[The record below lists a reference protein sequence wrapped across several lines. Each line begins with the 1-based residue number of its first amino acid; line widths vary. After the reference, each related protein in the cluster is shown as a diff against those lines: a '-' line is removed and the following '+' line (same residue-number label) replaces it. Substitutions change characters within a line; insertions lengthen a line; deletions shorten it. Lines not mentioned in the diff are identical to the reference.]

1 MRKLIKEEIEGIDN
15 FLQIIVEK
23 YPSLEPFLDKIKKD
37 IENSGC
43 PNIELTNLNG
53 PLGLAL
59 HNRLML
65 DKKILNNNLSFLIFI
80 LFHEIGHMYQFK
92 KYGAEKMLEVYLG
105 EMSLKDALNFIHKTE
120 IVADEFGERK
130 VREYVKLGI
139 IDSNETPMKGP
150 HKGMS
155 PNMFAM
161 TLNQIKSVIKDRKL
175 DNPEKLAEFMY
186 NAYKR
191 NF

>member
-1 MRKLIKEEIEGIDN
+1 MW
-15 FLQIIVEK
+15 
-23 YPSLEPFLDKIKKD
+23 
-37 IENSGC
+37 
-43 PNIELTNLNG
+43 
-53 PLGLAL
+53 
-59 HNRLML
+59 
-65 DKKILNNNLSFLIFI
+65 
-80 LFHEIGHMYQFK
+80 
-92 KYGAEKMLEVYLG
+92 EVYLG